1 MDERVKAVMVC
12 IDRTKV
18 SEVKD
23 GYSEVETL

>member
-1 MDERVKAVMVC
+1 MDEIVKVVMVC
-12 IDRTKV
+12 INRAKV